1 MRKIPSQEYTWMSA
15 FSARGRI
22 DGLIV
27 RRRSF
32 AQLHGLKR
40 VIFFF
45 LERFMC
51 FFDSIPSPI
60 ETDLKAKGS

>member
-1 MRKIPSQEYTWMSA
+1 MSA

-51 FFDSIPSPI
+51 LFDSIPSPI